1 MAIYKYIILVGRLN
15 LINTFL
21 SPICIYRQGSL
32 KKHYRSPGNTV
43 HGAHTYIT
51 THRNKNVNF
60 DKIKYTC
67 TCIFI
72 VLVPLTKSVLKTAV
86 HNIHKLAWV
95 PYARGPLFNCP
106 ACPCVKTALI
116 TQG

>member
-1 MAIYKYIILVGRLN
+1 

-86 HNIHKLAWV
+86 HNHMPV
-95 PYARGPLFNCP
+95 GPCS
-106 ACPCVKTALI
+106 TAPRAHVLRRH
-116 TQG
+116 

>member
-43 HGAHTYIT
+43 HGTHTYIT
-51 THRNKNVNF
+51 TDRNKNVNV
-60 DKIKYTC
+60 DKIKY

-72 VLVPLTKSVLKTAV
+72 VLVPLTKSVLKKNAV
-86 HNIHKLAWV
+86 HNIHKLAWG
-95 PYARGPLFNCP
+95 PYARGPSCNCP